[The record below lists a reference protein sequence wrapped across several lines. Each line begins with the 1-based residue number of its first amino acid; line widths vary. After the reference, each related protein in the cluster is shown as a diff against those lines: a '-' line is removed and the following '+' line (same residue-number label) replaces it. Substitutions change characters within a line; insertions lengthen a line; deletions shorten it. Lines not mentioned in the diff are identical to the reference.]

1 MSSITWRGWSV
12 LVVTYL
18 AYVSIYCARKPFS
31 VVKSV
36 VEKDLSLSPQQL
48 AAIDTALLTMYAAG
62 QLSLGILVKP
72 LGRTWTLVLA
82 FALAGAATTAFGAA
96 GGAAQMLCLWAAA
109 GAFASPASPLFSIV
123 VQESVPEQVRA
134 TVVGLWSSCEN
145 LGGVFANL
153 VAARVL
159 SSHGWR
165 TAFYVSGA
173 LVAVWAPLLLI
184 VLPVPADSSK
194 AGGKASGASAK
205 GAGTQSTPSAL
216 SVKGVG
222 AAAFCYTLTKSAR
235 CTYASR
241 QQPRD
246 RPAFLSAL
254 CPLPLPSAL
263 PVSHTSD
270 GATPRERPQV
280 LPDVLAP
287 LLPLDIRAAR
297 RIRGW
302 LRRGAARHVL

>member
-1 MSSITWRGWSV
+1 MSVISRRGWAV
-12 LVVTYL
+12 LIVTYL

-62 QLSLGILVKP
+62 QLSLGMLVKP

-96 GGAAQMLCLWAAA
+96 GNASQMLLLWAAA

-123 VQESVPEQVRA
+123 VQESVPDQVRA

-145 LGGVFANL
+145 FGGVFANL

-159 SSHGWR
+159 ASHGWR
-165 TAFYVSGA
+165 TAFYVSGP
-173 LVAVWAPLLLI
+173 LVAVWAPLLLL
-184 VLPVPADSSK
+184 VLPVPADGIKASS
-194 AGGKASGASAK
+194 KASGASAK
-205 GAGTQSTPSAL
+205 GTGTASSPSAL

-235 CTYASR
+235 YACSMSMALRPIPVLCASTFPSTSHSR
-241 QQPRD
+241 
-246 RPAFLSAL
+246 
-254 CPLPLPSAL
+254 
-263 PVSHTSD
+263 
-270 GATPRERPQV
+270 G
-280 LPDVLAP
+280 
-287 LLPLDIRAAR
+287 
-297 RIRGW
+297 
-302 LRRGAARHVL
+302 